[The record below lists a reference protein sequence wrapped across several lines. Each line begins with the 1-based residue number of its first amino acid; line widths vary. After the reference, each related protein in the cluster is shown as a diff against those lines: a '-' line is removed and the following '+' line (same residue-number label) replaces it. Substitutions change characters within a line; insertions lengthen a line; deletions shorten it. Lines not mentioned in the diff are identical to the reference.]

1 MWFVEYITLELWQ
14 PSRPTNDN
22 RIQHDI
28 LNLMPSADPIITVQ
42 ADALDLM
49 PKWRWKNWEEHRPNH
64 CDPNSK
70 IQSRFPILSQ
80 QPRPNKALK
89 KKTDVE
95 KKNNWKSEE
104 PINSFIV
111 GGEQLAFT
119 GARWMWKFRRD
130 HNLTA

>member
-1 MWFVEYITLELWQ
+1 
-14 PSRPTNDN
+14 
-22 RIQHDI
+22 
-28 LNLMPSADPIITVQ
+28 
-42 ADALDLM
+42 
-49 PKWRWKNWEEHRPNH
+49 
-64 CDPNSK
+64 
-70 IQSRFPILSQ
+70 LSQ

-119 GARWMWKFRRD
+119 GAR
-130 HNLTA
+130 